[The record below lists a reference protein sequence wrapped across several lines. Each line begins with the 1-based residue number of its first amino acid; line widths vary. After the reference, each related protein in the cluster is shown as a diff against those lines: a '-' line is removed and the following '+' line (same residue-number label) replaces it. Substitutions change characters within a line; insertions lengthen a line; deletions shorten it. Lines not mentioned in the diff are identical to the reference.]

1 MQQNTNINMCTA
13 VHAAESQP
21 QHRARRLLAG
31 AITAAVMGLGL
42 AGAGQAA
49 AADKG
54 GSDYQAQR
62 AACLNGSSNEDRA
75 TCLKEA
81 GAARQ
86 EAGRGGLTSGRNAD
100 QNAVARCDNVP
111 ASDKSDCLRRAQDG
125 SIVSGSPAAG
135 GVLRET
141 VTTTTGSPS
150 VIIVPAPDAPK

>member
-1 MQQNTNINMCTA
+1 MQQNLDMTICTA
-13 VHAAESQP
+13 SHAAATQLRRQS
-21 QHRARRLLAG
+21 RRLLTG
-31 AITAAVMGLGL
+31 AVMVAVTGFGW
-42 AGAGQAA
+42 AGAGSAV

-62 AACLNGSSNEDRA
+62 AACMNGSSNEDRA

-141 VTTTTGSPS
+141 VTTTTGTPS
-150 VIIVPAPDAPK
+150 YIIVPAPDAPK